1 MRVAQEEVFGP
12 VAPIV
17 VADSETEALRLAN
30 DSQYGLGVSIWT
42 EDLEKAER
50 LSRMVRSGIVTV
62 NNVVIS
68 DLRVPFGGVKKSGF
82 GRELSRYGML
92 SLSIIR

>member
-42 EDLEKAER
+42 EDLEKAE
-50 LSRMVRSGIVTV
+50 IVKNGSV
-62 NNVVIS
+62 WNS
-68 DLRVPFGGVKKSGF
+68 DC
-82 GRELSRYGML
+82 E
-92 SLSIIR
+92 